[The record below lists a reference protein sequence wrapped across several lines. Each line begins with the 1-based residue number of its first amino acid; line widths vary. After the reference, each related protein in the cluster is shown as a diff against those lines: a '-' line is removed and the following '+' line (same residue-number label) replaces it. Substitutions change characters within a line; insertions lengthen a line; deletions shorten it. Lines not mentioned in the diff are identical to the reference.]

1 MTQTSDSQRPQGEAQ
16 GQADYATVVRLL
28 QITRERLNAVTIGN
42 TELEALL
49 SIEREKTSSLQNQL
63 DALTKKDTPTGSK

>member
-1 MTQTSDSQRPQGEAQ
+1 MTQTSDSQRPQGEGQ

-63 DALTKKDTPTGSK
+63 DALTKKDTARDSK

>member
-1 MTQTSDSQRPQGEAQ
+1 MTQTSNTQNAQ
-16 GQADYATVVRLL
+16 GKGQEQADYATVVRLL
-28 QITRERLNAVTIGN
+28 QITRDRLNAVTIGN

-49 SIEREKTSSLQNQL
+49 SIEREKTASLQTQL